1 MFYFKSC
8 TKCHGDQTLEKD
20 SFGAYLKC
28 LQCGTYIEVKE
39 SQGQISVLN
48 GSSLA
53 ITAKTGSVAKAK
65 IKSAVAA

>member
-28 LQCGTYIEVKE
+28 LQCGTYTEVKE
-39 SQGQISVLN
+39 SEGQISVLN
-48 GSSLA
+48 GSVA
-53 ITAKTGSVAKAK
+53 ITTKAKA
-65 IKSAVAA
+65 KSAVAA

>member
-48 GSSLA
+48 GSLA
-53 ITAKTGSVAKAK
+53 ITAKAGSVAKAK